1 MLIFL
6 AWRAD
11 DPNRPELQVDAVATR
26 LETLFEPLVGERPTA
41 GRYDASVGRVV
52 WLELPTEGWNL
63 PHVERSGAA
72 LAIGP
77 DPAINIDAI
86 LADHPA
92 ERSDRGRLFQ
102 LADALERAPVSV
114 LSELIPPASLLW
126 SDGSTHVTLQND
138 GLGQAQ
144 LFEYEAGG
152 VCVVSN
158 RLTAIRALGVALEP
172 DAEEWAVRMSLGWF
186 PMESTGYRGVR
197 FVGPGTRLRFD
208 ERGLTRE
215 RFDVLTDWVNPEPR
229 SPEDCIEQAVASF
242 RAHIESAMRSWT
254 RPSVGLSGGWDSRA
268 VVGVMRDLGSD
279 MSLRVRGSPDRYDVM
294 IAAEL
299 ARIAGLDLRIKN
311 KGGVPADDAEGCER
325 SIRNAL
331 RWQSGQM
338 EPKKHKTFL
347 ARKPHLPTGVV
358 NVMGQHAGLGKADF
372 VVKIKAWELPED
384 RYEDVLVDT
393 LASGMEARLHP
404 GRREHVREVM
414 RETYRQ
420 ADRYGLEDGHARLH
434 FFFLYEYTRRWG
446 SVATS
451 SQPGVVV
458 TPYLNPGFIR
468 GAYAFP
474 QTEIRHRAFHKRL
487 HATYCKDWAQ
497 VPLEDQATEEDV
509 KAGRIR
515 PVELKG
521 KHADFHQEEKWK
533 KGRRYGKFSNFRYWR
548 DIARP
553 LLESARRAGGFWS
566 EVLDPSLASGD
577 WEHGTYRKVAD
588 PLVVA
593 HLAAAEVEGD

>member
-1 MLIFL
+1 VLIFI

-11 DPNRPELQVDAVATR
+11 DPTQPKLEVDAVAAR
-26 LETLFEPLVGERPTA
+26 LEDLFEPLLAERPHA
-41 GRYDASVGRVV
+41 ERYDTAVARVA
-52 WLELPTEGWNL
+52 WIELPTEGWHL
-63 PHVERSGAA
+63 PEVERAGGA

-77 DPAINIDAI
+77 DPSMNIDAL
-86 LADHPA
+86 LAEHG
-92 ERSDRGRLFQ
+92 ETGSKRGRLFQ
-102 LADALERAPVSV
+102 LAEALERSPEEV
-114 LSELIPPASLLW
+114 LAELIPPASLLW
-126 SDGSTHVTLQND
+126 SDGATHLTLQND

-152 VCVVSN
+152 VTVVSN

-172 DAEEWAVRMSLGWF
+172 DADEWAVRMSLGWF

-197 FVGPGTRLRFD
+197 FVGPGTRLRFTQS
-208 ERGLTRE
+208 GIFRE
-215 RFDVLTDWVNPEPR
+215 TYDVLTRWVNPAPL
-229 SPEDCIEQAVASF
+229 SPADCVELAAASF

-299 ARIAGLDLRIKN
+299 ARIADLDLRIKN
-311 KGGVPADDAEGCER
+311 KGGVPADDVEGCER

-372 VVKIKAWELPED
+372 VMKIKAWELSPD

-393 LASGMEARLHP
+393 LAGGMEPRLNP
-404 GRREHVREVM
+404 ARREHVREVI
-414 RETYRQ
+414 RATYRQ
-420 ADRYGLEDGHARLH
+420 ADRYGLEDGYARLH

-474 QTEIRHRAFHKRL
+474 QSEIRHRAFHKHL
-487 HATYCKDWAQ
+487 HATYCKDWAH

-521 KHADFHQEEKWK
+521 KNADFHKEEKWK

-548 DIARP
+548 DVARP
-553 LLESARRAGGFWS
+553 LLDRARAAGGFWP
-566 EVLDPSLASGD
+566 EVLDPALAQGE

-593 HLAAAEVEGD
+593 HLAAAEVEDD